1 MFRDDITEAA
11 KTEGFKK
18 WENFM
23 LDYLKV
29 RSIPEFN
36 TYCQKRHKMYYS
48 DETYY
53 RYFNFIRKKV
63 RTRSGIT
70 YEKTQ
75 IKWDTLAENA
85 GFKTFEELLL
95 SDEQSLYSLAK
106 KLEIKASI
114 LYKRRQVLMETKE
127 KDK

>member
-11 KTEGFKK
+11 QAEGFNT
-18 WENFM
+18 WEKFM

-29 RSIPEFN
+29 RTVPEFN

-48 DETYY
+48 NETYY
-53 RYFNFIRKKV
+53 RYFNFIRKRV
-63 RTRSGIT
+63 RIRTSIK

-75 IKWDTLAENA
+75 IKWDTLAKNA

-95 SDEQSLYSLAK
+95 SNEQSLYSLAK

-114 LYKRRQVLMETKE
+114 LYKRRQVLMETKGRR
-127 KDK
+127 